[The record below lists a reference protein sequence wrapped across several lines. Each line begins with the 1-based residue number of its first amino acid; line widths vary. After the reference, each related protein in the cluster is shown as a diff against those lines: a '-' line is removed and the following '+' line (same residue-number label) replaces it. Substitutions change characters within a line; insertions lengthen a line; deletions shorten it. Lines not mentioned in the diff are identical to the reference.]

1 MKKFITLMMCLA
13 SISASAQYH
22 YTDANNPEM
31 LHHVASK
38 APCRKVFTLPV
49 VNGYN
54 IYLADLHTHSVY
66 SDGSVLPK
74 FRIAEA
80 WQDGLDIIAITE
92 HIEYRPAEKAFY
104 EYLKKYTA
112 VEYNKEKGINIP
124 MVDLNTAVNVAAT
137 EGKNYDILVIP
148 GSEITRNGTTVG
160 HFNAL
165 FTTDNNLIYDE
176 DPVQAIRNAKA
187 QGALV
192 MHNHP
197 GWRKTSL
204 DFTDTEKIAYEEGL
218 IDGVEVMNGS
228 EFYPGII
235 DRVQERGLFIAANSD
250 IHGATAVD
258 YRLTGSDR
266 PMTLILARD
275 KSMESI
281 REALES
287 NRTIA
292 LGYGE
297 LCGEEGLLAELF
309 KASITFDELNVTEKN
324 KVLQLTNKTSIPYL
338 IQLEGKNPVH
348 IDPHSAVRMTID
360 KNTKMLKMSII
371 NMWCS
376 ADSHPVVE
384 LGF

>member
-1 MKKFITLMMCLA
+1 MMCLA

-137 EGKNYDILVIP
+137 EGENYDILVIP

-297 LCGEEGLLAELF
+297 LCGEKGLLAELF
-309 KASITFDELNVTEKN
+309 KASITFDELNITEKN

-360 KNTKMLKMSII
+360 KNTKILKMSII